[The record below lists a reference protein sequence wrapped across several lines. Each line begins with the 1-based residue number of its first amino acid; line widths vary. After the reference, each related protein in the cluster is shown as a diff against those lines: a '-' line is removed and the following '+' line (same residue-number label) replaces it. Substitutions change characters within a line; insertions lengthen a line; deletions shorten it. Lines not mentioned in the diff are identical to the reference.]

1 MSRLKGIEFQDAL
14 RNKAEVEKLLETIDP
29 VVVRIVGSIFR
40 RSRLQDASVGKEDV
54 MQEVRLSLWKKLP
67 KIANMNIT
75 PKNIFKYTTTLI
87 KGEAFRI
94 ILEMKYTNPR
104 LKDKRKIKDNGVSL
118 SMIDLEFFSYK
129 TAYPVESLLTTFEER
144 CYNIPYA
151 AKIFEFLTS
160 EEEPEEDYAGL
171 GPNIYFSVMK
181 KMKQLAKEISEE
193 IPYE

>member
-14 RNKAEVEKLLETIDP
+14 KNGAGPEELLKTIDP
-29 VVVRIVGSIFR
+29 VVIRIVSSIFR
-40 RSRLQDASVGKEDV
+40 RSRLQDASVSKEDV
-54 MQEVRLSLWKKLP
+54 MQEVRLSLWKKLLR
-67 KIANMNIT
+67 IANMNIT

-87 KGEAFRI
+87 KREALRI
-94 ILEMKYTNPR
+94 ILEIKYINPR

-129 TAYPVESLLTTFEER
+129 TAYPVESLLTTFEEK

-151 AKIFEFLTS
+151 VKILEFLTS
-160 EEEPEEDYAGL
+160 EETHEEDYAGL

-193 IPYE
+193 VPYE